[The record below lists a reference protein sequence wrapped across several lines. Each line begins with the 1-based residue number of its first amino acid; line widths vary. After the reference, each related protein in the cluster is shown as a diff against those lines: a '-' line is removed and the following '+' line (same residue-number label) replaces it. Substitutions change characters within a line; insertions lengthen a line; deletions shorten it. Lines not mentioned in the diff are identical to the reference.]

1 MVLVDDA
8 PQILTTTKR
17 SLRHLPLVV
26 IEFTDPRSAI
36 AYVSTP
42 NAPADIVWSSLRFP
56 TGILGLTI
64 LQLAARRAARPGLFL
79 VTAAD
84 TTTLELPDGIRKFS
98 KPNLR
103 VPIAAIERIVLERLL
118 DR

>member
-8 PQILTTTKR
+8 PQIITTTER
-17 SLRHLPLVV
+17 PLRHLPLV
-26 IEFTDPRSAI
+26 IDFTDPRSAI
-36 AYVSTP
+36 AYVSTLS
-42 NAPADIVWSSLRFP
+42 APADIVWTSLRFP
-56 TGILGLTI
+56 AGILGLTI
-64 LQLAARRAARPGLFL
+64 LQLAARRAPRPDLFL

-84 TTTLELPDGIRKFS
+84 TTTFELPDGIRVFA